1 MGATLL
7 SCPYTSNG
15 NAKVA
20 SWGKM
25 KHHNGD
31 FDKSNAH
38 QQQEDLARLQRIA
51 CGLAKKEDLEW
62 YNTWC
67 NALQQDAR
75 ITNPEEQISNFSSTQ
90 SDIFAKINQQIDH
103 KPLIRKVNIPRLAA
117 AAAIVVTLSAGLF
130 FYMNKPD
137 VSNNIVTLKG
147 ADITPGRSSATLTL
161 ADGRK
166 ILLAATVNGQLAKES
181 GVTITKNA
189 DGELIYEISDQSGLP
204 GRNQSYNTLSTM
216 KGEQYQVRL
225 PDGSRV
231 WLNAASSLRYPTT
244 FSAQQR
250 RQVDLNG
257 EAYFEVAKDKN
268 HPFIVNAKGQQVEV
282 LGTHFNI
289 NGYKDE
295 ALTKTTLLEGSVRV
309 NGKTTIRPGEQAT
322 GDAYHM
328 KVTKADVDAATDWT
342 NGDFIFNES
351 DDFKSAMRKVA
362 RWYDVDIIYDAEAN
376 TDMELRGW
384 ISRKNKLSVV
394 LQRIASTGKVH
405 FKIEGRRVTVT
416 R

>member
-1 MGATLL
+1 
-7 SCPYTSNG
+7 
-15 NAKVA
+15 
-20 SWGKM
+20 M
-25 KHHNGD
+25 KHQNGD

-38 QQQEDLARLQRIA
+38 HQQEELARLQRIA
-51 CGLAKKEDLEW
+51 SGLANKEDLEW

-75 ITNPEEQISNFSSTQ
+75 TSNLEEQISNFSSTQ
-90 SDIFAKINQQIDH
+90 SDIFAKINQQLDH
-103 KPLIRKVNIPRLAA
+103 KPLIRKINIPRLAA
-117 AAAIVVTLSAGLF
+117 AAAIVVTLSVGLF

-161 ADGRK
+161 ANGRK
-166 ILLAATVNGQLAKES
+166 ILLAGTVNGRLAKES

-189 DGELIYEISDQSGLP
+189 DGELIYEISNQPALKSG
-204 GRNQSYNTLSTM
+204 GQSYNTLSTT

-225 PDGSRV
+225 PDGSKV

-244 FSAQQR
+244 FSSQQK
-250 RQVDLNG
+250 RQVELNG

-268 HPFIVNAKGQQVEV
+268 HPFVVNAKGQQIEV

-289 NGYKDE
+289 NGYADE
-295 ALTKTTLLEGSVRV
+295 AFTRTTLLEGSVRI
-309 NGKTTIRPGEQAT
+309 NGKTTIIPGQQAT
-322 GDAYHM
+322 GNADQM
-328 KVTKADVDAATDWT
+328 RVTKADVDAATDWT

-351 DDFKSAMRKVA
+351 DDFKSAMRKIA